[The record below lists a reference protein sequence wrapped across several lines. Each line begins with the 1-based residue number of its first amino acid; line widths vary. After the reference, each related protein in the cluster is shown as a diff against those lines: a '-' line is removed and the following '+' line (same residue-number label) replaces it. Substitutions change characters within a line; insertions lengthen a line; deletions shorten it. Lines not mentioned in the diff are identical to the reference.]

1 METPVQDTD
10 GPGETESFFVHFDP
24 DAVIYNINKPLV
36 HQLIKRGAFQ
46 GLWDGRER
54 DLGEAQIIGFKI
66 HHPNGEIEADDMKE
80 ADPAVH
86 DPPSWLILPAALL
99 VVSLLSVAV
108 LFAVRAL
115 KKSRVHYEEVGGESD
130 SAAA

>member
-1 METPVQDTD
+1 MQDTD
-10 GPGETESFFVHFDP
+10 GTGETESFIVHFHP
-24 DAVIYNINKPLV
+24 DAVIYNIDKPLV

-46 GLWDGRER
+46 GLWDGREG

-80 ADPAVH
+80 AGPAVH
-86 DPPSWLILPAALL
+86 EPPSWLMLPAALM
-99 VVSLLSVAV
+99 VVSLSGIAV
-108 LFAVRAL
+108 LFTVRAL
-115 KKSRVHYEEVGGESD
+115 KKSRVKYEGVGGESD